1 MKLLKEGEE
10 LDEEKRRE
18 GNEIKRM
25 EESNVMKL
33 RVRKRGEW
41 MKG

>member
-10 LDEEKRRE
+10 LDEVKRRE

-25 EESNVMKL
+25 DESNDEVYGL
-33 RVRKRGEW
+33 GREENG
-41 MKG
+41 